1 MSNEEPLFY
10 LKNMKQ
16 ILAILAATV
25 ILTACGIKGDLYLPQ
40 DLEAP
45 QDSVTEIEADPLSV
59 PQK

>member
-1 MSNEEPLFY
+1 
-10 LKNMKQ
+10 MKQ

-25 ILTACGIKGDLYLPQ
+25 ILTACGIKDDLYLPQ